1 LLVRAFAKLALQFEG
16 LHEMVSKVRQSS
28 NVETPKEG
36 VAMCSYL
43 RKCVLSLILIGD
55 DIFSAHMMKHCHSS
69 VEVNDSSIN
78 LALCLY
84 PQLITLQTYFAN
96 WVVFF

>member
-1 LLVRAFAKLALQFEG
+1 
-16 LHEMVSKVRQSS
+16 MVSKVRQSS

-55 DIFSAHMMKHCHSS
+55 DIFSAHMMKHCHSL

-84 PQLITLQTYFAN
+84 PQLITLQTYILPIGLCLFDANVYIFSFAS
-96 WVVFF
+96 

>member
-1 LLVRAFAKLALQFEG
+1 MKWCL
-16 LHEMVSKVRQSS
+16 KVRQSS
-28 NVETPKEG
+28 NVETPKEA

-84 PQLITLQTYFAN
+84 PQLIPLQTYILPIGLCLFDANVYIFSFAS
-96 WVVFF
+96 

>member
-1 LLVRAFAKLALQFEG
+1 
-16 LHEMVSKVRQSS
+16 M
-28 NVETPKEG
+28 ETPKEA

-78 LALCLY
+78 LAVCLY
-84 PQLITLQTYFAN
+84 PQFDHFTDIFCQLGCVCLMQMFIFSHSQVRTDL
-96 WVVFF
+96 